1 MLFVDLVDITDL
13 PQLVLDPQVGKRSWI
28 SLEARAGHTACLYE
42 QGGEEP
48 RITLVSTCDT
58 MEFCSK
64 EVVTVLQSS
73 CVFDVTAL
81 EWTTDRIVHVNVAL
95 GAVHLTS

>member
-1 MLFVDLVDITDL
+1 MLLVDLVDIADL
-13 PQLVLDPQVGKRSWI
+13 PQLVLDPQVCEGSGI
-28 SLEARAGHTACLYE
+28 PLEAGAGHTACFYE

-48 RITLVSTCDT
+48 RIVLVSTCNA

-64 EVVTVLQSS
+64 EVMAMLQSS
-73 CVFDVTAL
+73 CVLDVTAL

-95 GAVHLTS
+95 GTVHLTS

>member
-1 MLFVDLVDITDL
+1 VDLVNIADL

-28 SLEARAGHTACLYE
+28 TLMAGAGHTACFYE

-48 RITLVSTCDT
+48 SIILVSTCNA

-64 EVVTVLQSS
+64 EVMAVLQSS
-73 CVFDVTAL
+73 SMFDVAAL
-81 EWTTDRIVHVNVAL
+81 EGATDRVVHVNVAL

>member
-1 MLFVDLVDITDL
+1 VNLVDIANL

-28 SLEARAGHTACLYE
+28 TLLAGAGDTACLYE

-48 RITLVSTCDT
+48 RIVLVSTCNA

-64 EVVTVLQSS
+64 EVMAMLQSS
-73 CVFDVTAL
+73 CVLDVTAL

-95 GAVHLTS
+95 GTVHLTS